1 MSITLTISESFL
13 RPCDLPNVACIT
25 SPHGVVWL
33 GQIESHLH
41 YTRLV
46 DWAEAVARTDA
57 LIPLPSAFDSL
68 RFDRFRSPAL
78 RLQKKQTTR
87 ELQGFTVATV

>member
-1 MSITLTISESFL
+1 MSITLTISEGCL
-13 RPCDLPNVACIT
+13 GPCDLANVACIT
-25 SPHGVVWL
+25 SPNDVVWL

-46 DWAEAVARTDA
+46 DWAKAVARTDA
-57 LIPLPSAFDSL
+57 LLPLPIAFDSH

-78 RLQKKQTTR
+78 RLQKKQATR